1 MEKIKELRQLIK
13 DFTKRVPTDTGELDF
28 SYREYLAKCSKLLEQ
43 DIRLSNIERS
53 GNIDSE
59 LEILISEIKK
69 KIEKIIN

>member
-1 MEKIKELRQLIK
+1 MEKIKEVRQLIK
-13 DFTKRVPTDTGELDF
+13 DFAKRVPADAGELDF

-59 LEILISEIKK
+59 SKILISEIKE
-69 KIEKIIN
+69 KIKKIIN